1 METIRN
7 RAKDQ
12 FPTVLLTLLSIVQA
26 LALEFLWDHT
36 RNRTDLL
43 EISVAVIPGWMQ
55 IVATLTVIILIWLM
69 YAGMLM
75 RFRWTPT
82 TLDSIFPFLVG
93 LIQFLMIDTM
103 GANNFALWIIVLALT
118 FGILVTINHHAMR
131 RARHDPANSEFF
143 DLFEPAT
150 LRDFVPQISV
160 VVVLLAV
167 GSWIAITGHQGWFA
181 VCVLVAVFIGLGF
194 ELRDASRYWRVS
206 MGDRPGK

>member
-7 RAKDQ
+7 RAKDK
-12 FPTVLLTLLSIVQA
+12 FPMVLLTLLSIVQA

-43 EISVAVIPGWMQ
+43 EVSLAVIPGWMQ

-93 LIQFLMIDTM
+93 LIQFLMIDIM
-103 GANNFALWIIVLALT
+103 GAENFALWIIVLALT
-118 FGILVTINHHAMR
+118 FGILVIINHHAMR
-131 RARHDPANSEFF
+131 RARHDPENSEFF
-143 DLFEPAT
+143 DLFEPAK
-150 LRDFVPQISV
+150 LRDFVPQIMV

-167 GSWIAITGHQGWFA
+167 GSWIGLTGQQGWFA
-181 VCVLVAVFIGLGF
+181 VCVLIAVFIGLSV
-194 ELRDASRYWRVS
+194 ELRDASQYWRVS
-206 MGDRPGK
+206 MGYER